1 MNNGNENILPMMSD
15 EEREIELLSSK
26 FECIKLAMNQ
36 DKTGFIL
43 KLSIH
48 PNDAP
53 EDLLRD
59 PVGTRYLMVAVRIGD
74 EGEAVASPSARDGIM
89 AVNLA
94 GQLARDSRFQSWLV
108 QQELS
113 DVISEPAAADV
124 IRTHCG
130 ITSRKE
136 LKANTTARRKFY
148 ALRDEFA
155 NDLRQG
161 IVPKG

>member
-1 MNNGNENILPMMSD
+1 MDNGNENIPPTSD

-59 PVGTRYLMVAVRIGD
+59 PVGTRYLIVAVRVGD
-74 EGEAVASPSARDGIM
+74 EGDAIASPTVRDGIM

-94 GQLARDSRFQSWLV
+94 GQLARDSRFQMWLV
-108 QQELS
+108 QQELC

-124 IRTHCG
+124 IRTYSG
-130 ITSRKE
+130 VASRKE
-136 LKANTTARRKFY
+136 LKTNLVARRKFL

-155 NDLRQG
+155 NDLRRG
-161 IVPKG
+161 TIPKG

>member
-1 MNNGNENILPMMSD
+1 MNN
-15 EEREIELLSSK
+15 EEREIDLLSSK
-26 FECIKLAMNQ
+26 FEAVQIAMNK
-36 DKTGFIL
+36 DKTGYIL

-59 PVGTRYLMVAVRIGD
+59 PVGTRYLIVAVRIGE
-74 EGEAVASPSARDGIM
+74 EGEAITSPTMRDGIM

-94 GQLARDSRFQSWLV
+94 GQLSRDTRFQNWLV
-108 QQELS
+108 QQELT
-113 DVISEPAAADV
+113 DVISEPAAADA

-130 ITSRKE
+130 VVSRSD
-136 LKANTTARRKFY
+136 LRTNLPARRRFL

-155 NDLRQG
+155 NDLRRG

>member
-1 MNNGNENILPMMSD
+1 MQDD

-26 FECIKLAMNQ
+26 FEAVKIAMNQ

-43 KLSIH
+43 KLSVH

-53 EDLLRD
+53 EDIMRD
-59 PVGTRYLMVAVRIGD
+59 PVGTRYLVVAVRIGD
-74 EGEAVASPSARDGIM
+74 EGEAIASPSLRDGIV

-94 GQLARDSRFQSWLV
+94 GQLARDSRFQTWLV

-113 DVISEPAAADV
+113 DVISEAAAADA

-130 ITSRKE
+130 VVSRSD
-136 LKANTTARRKFY
+136 LKTNVAARRRFL

-155 NDLRQG
+155 NDLRRG
-161 IVPKG
+161 TVPKG

>member
-1 MNNGNENILPMMSD
+1 MN
-15 EEREIELLSSK
+15 K
-26 FECIKLAMNQ
+26 
-36 DKTGFIL
+36 DKTGYIL

-59 PVGTRYLMVAVRIGD
+59 PVGTRYLIVAVRIGD
-74 EGEAVASPSARDGIM
+74 EGEAVTSPTVRDGIM

-108 QQELS
+108 QQEMT
-113 DVISEPAAADV
+113 DVISEPAAADA

-130 ITSRKE
+130 VVSRSD
-136 LKANTTARRKFY
+136 LRTNLAARRRFL

-155 NDLRQG
+155 NDLRRG
-161 IVPKG
+161 IIPKG